1 MTTDVPVNR
10 RALGFWMATALVV
23 GNTIGMGIFVLPAS
37 LAPFGFN
44 AVIGWVVTLLG
55 FLFIAAVLAGLA
67 RAFPQDDGVYSYTN
81 RAFGEAT
88 AFLVLWGY
96 WVATWVTNAT
106 IATGVVNYL
115 AILVPGIA
123 QHALIPPLVALG
135 LVWFF
140 VLINLRGARTVGRFQ
155 VVTTGL
161 KLLPLLAVIVLA
173 IWQLQT
179 DPTAFTAN
187 VPETPIS
194 LAAILAA
201 STTAIFAMLGVECAT
216 VPAGRVKDPQRTIP
230 RATMVGTALT
240 AFIYI
245 VVSTVPLLLIP
256 QNELAN
262 SPAPFSELFSRLLG
276 PGSAEIL
283 AVFVVISGLG
293 ALNGWTLVVGEVTEN
308 FAKHGS
314 FPRGLAKVNSRQA
327 PTRALLLTA
336 AVASIML
343 LTNYN
348 QTMVGVFT
356 FLSLVVTAANLPL
369 YIACA
374 VGVLVLWRRGEL
386 QRAGVNNK
394 SLLVYAVLATTF
406 CLWACAG
413 MGLKP
418 ALWALALI
426 GVGVI
431 VYAWAYF
438 TRRRAGTLQSAT
450 S

>member
-1 MTTDVPVNR
+1 MTTDVPANR
-10 RALGFWMATALVV
+10 RALGAWMATALIV

-37 LAPFGFN
+37 LAPFGLN
-44 AVIGWVVTLLG
+44 SIIGWIITLIG
-55 FLFIAAVLAGLA
+55 FLFIAAVLANLS
-67 RAFPQDDGVYSYTN
+67 RAFPQDDGVYSYAN

-106 IATGVVNYL
+106 LATGVVNYL
-115 AILVPGIA
+115 SILIPGIA
-123 QHALIPPLVALG
+123 RNALLPPAIALG

-155 VVTTGL
+155 VLTTAL
-161 KLLPLLAVIVLA
+161 KLMPLVAVIALA
-173 IWQLQT
+173 AWQLQT
-179 DPTAFTAN
+179 DPSVFTAN

-194 LAAILAA
+194 LAATLAA
-201 STTAIFAMLGVECAT
+201 STTAIFALLGVECAS
-216 VPAGRVKDPQRTIP
+216 VPAGRIKDPRRTIP
-230 RATMVGTALT
+230 RATMIGTAVT

-245 VVSTVPLLLIP
+245 AVSTVPLLLIP
-256 QNELAN
+256 QAELETSA
-262 SPAPFSELFSRLLG
+262 APFSEVFSRLLG

-308 FAKHGS
+308 FARHGS

-327 PTRALLLTA
+327 PTRALLVTA
-336 AVASIML
+336 TVASIML

-369 YIACA
+369 YFACA
-374 VGVLVLWRRGEL
+374 LAIFVLWRRGEL
-386 QRAGVNNK
+386 QRNGVTGRRV
-394 SLLVYAVLATTF
+394 LVYAVMATVF
-406 CLWACAG
+406 CLWAAAG

-418 ALWALALI
+418 ALWALGLI
-426 GVGVI
+426 GAGVT

-438 TRRRAGTLQSAT
+438 ARRRAGELQSAT
-450 S
+450 P